1 MEESN
6 LKAEASWIGIRSDQT
21 PVCGGCFP
29 SGFTSEVEKRVEG
42 NGAKATDTRGSFA
55 LFITHFISGIED
67 EKQLPAD
74 RSLLCPSFD
83 VWPLQVE
90 SGAGPSGLAGR

>member
-29 SGFTSEVEKRVEG
+29 SGFTSEVEKRFEG
-42 NGAKATDTRGSFA
+42 NGAKATGIRCSVA
-55 LFITHFISGIED
+55 LVITYFISGIED
-67 EKQLPAD
+67 E
-74 RSLLCPSFD
+74 SIHYI
-83 VWPLQVE
+83 VWYNRKINI
-90 SGAGPSGLAGR
+90 SK